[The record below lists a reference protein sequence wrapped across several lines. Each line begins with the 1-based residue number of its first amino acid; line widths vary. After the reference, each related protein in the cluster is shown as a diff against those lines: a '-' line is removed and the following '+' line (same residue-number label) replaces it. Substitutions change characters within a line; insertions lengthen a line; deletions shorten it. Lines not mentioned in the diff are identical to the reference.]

1 MYEIGRLCVKLA
13 GRDARKKC
21 IIIEVLDDTYVL
33 IDGQTRRRKCNIN
46 HLEPL
51 NKVLKIKK
59 KASHSEVKTILK
71 KEGIEVIDTKPKRK
85 KEKPKKV
92 KKDKEIVKP
101 EETKKEK
108 TEKTKQVKKTKPKT
122 ESKKKK

>member
-21 IIIEVLDDTYVL
+21 IIIEVLDDNYVL

-59 KASHSEVKTILK
+59 KAPHSEVKTVLK

-92 KKDKEIVKP
+92 KKAKEIVK
-101 EETKKEK
+101 EEVTKEK